1 MVYAG
6 RLVQVTTSRDYGKI
20 LIPYLPHQTQICDSL
35 ERCRVIS
42 EPTLTIVGKVQ
53 DLGSEA
59 YCQVYVP
66 SA

>member
-20 LIPYLPHQTQICDSL
+20 LIPYLPHQTQICDGL

-42 EPTLTIVGKVQ
+42 ELTLTIVGKAQ
-53 DLGSEA
+53 DLRPKA
-59 YCQVYVP
+59 HFQVYVR